1 MFQATAHVEDDGS
14 NNIRDVLSVRRAEA
28 GGEHGGP
35 GEAGDVEAVAVGGGA
50 GGVVD
55 ER

>member
-1 MFQATAHVEDDGS
+1 MEDDGS

-28 GGEHGGP
+28 GGEQGGP
-35 GEAGDVEAVAVGGGA
+35 GEAGDVEAVAVAVGGA